1 MEIVVR
7 RAISE
12 DAELLS
18 SLNAEVQALH
28 AKALPSWFKPPAPQ
42 SFPPAAATG
51 LLANPNNLL
60 FVAEFGTTPAGY
72 AHAEV
77 IRQPETPWRYAYE
90 RIYVHQLGVRASHRR
105 QGVGTALL
113 AAVRSEA
120 KRLGIPHLAL
130 DVWSFNADARAFFQR
145 QGFDPYNERLWS
157 RAGGPDDA
165 K

>member
-28 AKALPSWFKPPAPQ
+28 AKALPSWFKPPGR
-42 SFPPAAATG
+42 PAAAGG

-72 AHAEV
+72 AYAEV

-120 KRLGIPHLAL
+120 KRLGIAQLAL

-145 QGFDPYNERLWS
+145 QGFEPYNERLWS